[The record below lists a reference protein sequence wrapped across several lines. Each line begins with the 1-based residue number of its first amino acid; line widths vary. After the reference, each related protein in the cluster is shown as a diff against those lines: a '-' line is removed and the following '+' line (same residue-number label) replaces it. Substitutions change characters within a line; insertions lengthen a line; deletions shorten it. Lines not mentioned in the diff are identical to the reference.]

1 MFSEMLQKMLNSTGQ
16 AAAMQRAMQMNKYID
31 NFYKN
36 QAVQNIQPPANPN
49 VQSFEKVL
57 SASQKVN
64 FGSLLLN
71 PESLKVKAELAKP
84 AEDTDTT
91 PANIKSITNTNIPI
105 INNGYTTPSKNQL
118 TNMIS
123 EISEKHG
130 VDEKLVKALIRQE
143 SGFNPKAKSKAGAMG
158 LMQLMPAT
166 AKGLGVTDAYN
177 PVQNVDGGVRYLKSM
192 LEKYNGNVILA
203 LAAYNAGPGAVDKYD
218 GVPPYKETQNY
229 VKNILANYL

>member
-91 PANIKSITNTNIPI
+91 PANIKSITKKLKNPAI
-105 INNGYTTPSKNQL
+105 IIKN
-118 TNMIS
+118 
-123 EISEKHG
+123 
-130 VDEKLVKALIRQE
+130 
-143 SGFNPKAKSKAGAMG
+143 KSFT
-158 LMQLMPAT
+158 LRL
-166 AKGLGVTDAYN
+166 Y
-177 PVQNVDGGVRYLKSM
+177 
-192 LEKYNGNVILA
+192 
-203 LAAYNAGPGAVDKYD
+203 
-218 GVPPYKETQNY
+218 
-229 VKNILANYL
+229 